1 MTTRDDVLKYVYENY
16 GTKSEKP
23 WANDFYSEVLRQ
35 KSNNKWYGVIMRVQ
49 KNKVGL
55 SGEEFVDILNVKCE
69 PEMVATLIS
78 QKGLA
83 PAYHMNKT
91 HWITI
96 ILDGTVPDNEIY
108 SLLDISYGL
117 TCNAEK

>member
-1 MTTRDDVLKYVYENY
+1 MTTRDGVLRYVYENY

-35 KSNNKWYGVIMRVQ
+35 KSNKKWYGVIMRVQ

-69 PEMVATLIS
+69 PEMVATLVY

>member
-1 MTTRDDVLKYVYENY
+1 
-16 GTKSEKP
+16 
-23 WANDFYSEVLRQ
+23 
-35 KSNNKWYGVIMRVQ
+35 MRVQ